1 MSTAAC
7 QFVSHFDGIDGL
19 KKVEAQV
26 SPPGSGEVLVEIHSV
41 SLNYRDMEVIR
52 GEYNHHRA
60 IGQGPNIVPCS
71 DMCGVVKNVGQDVTK
86 WKVGDRVLS
95 TFIPDHQ
102 TGQLTESAV
111 SKGVGLPLPGVLA
124 THRIFADYAL
134 IKAPEHMSDQEAS
147 TLTIA
152 SVTAWMGING
162 MRPLG
167 QNGGQD
173 EYVLLQGT
181 GGVGIAALQI
191 AKASGAKGASPP
203 VWASYLG
210 FVNPNSLGQT
220 FESTIAK
227 APDWEK
233 SVMDVTKGHG
243 ADIILE
249 TGGAE
254 TILKSFQCAAYG
266 GLINCI
272 GYTSGKGS
280 TTGDQ
285 PNINLLTLSKTLT
298 LKGIINGPTDRFEE
312 MVKFYEKHEI
322 HPVVNRVF
330 TWSFRSINRLHLQ
343 PYILIPWLVSDL
355 NSFMCSPPVN
365 VALAAQANEKQ
376 PCTIVY
382 LYHVAIEFSFRLE
395 MLLYIRIFRVPP
407 CS

>member
-1 MSTAAC
+1 MPTAAH

-191 AKASGAKGASPP
+191 AKASGAK
-203 VWASYLG
+203 
-210 FVNPNSLGQT
+210 
-220 FESTIAK
+220 
-227 APDWEK
+227 
-233 SVMDVTKGHG
+233 DVTKDHG

-280 TTGDQ
+280 TTGDL

-322 HPVVNRVF
+322 HPVVNRVCLRLMRPKRPSNF
-330 TWSFRSINRLHLQ
+330 WRAGLTLERWSFRSINRLHLQ
-343 PYILIPWLVSDL
+343 PWILISWLVSDL
-355 NSFMCSPPVN
+355 NSFKCSPPVS

-382 LYHVAIEFSFRLE
+382 FYHVAVDLIFALE
-395 MLLYIRIFRVPP
+395 ILLYIEILRVPL